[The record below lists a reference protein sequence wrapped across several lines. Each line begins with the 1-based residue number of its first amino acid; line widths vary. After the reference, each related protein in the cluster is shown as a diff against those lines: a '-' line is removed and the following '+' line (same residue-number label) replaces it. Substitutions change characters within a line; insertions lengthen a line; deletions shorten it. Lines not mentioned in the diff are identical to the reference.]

1 MQTSLV
7 PNAQNVPSNLSNAGS
22 SWGPKHS
29 RAYQRLLSGLGH
41 HLQQGHQV
49 RILTL
54 TSVPGTSWR
63 DLNGW
68 FQALRKRVA
77 RRFGSM
83 EYWKLRAYEGPGA
96 GVLHILYVGPW
107 IPQAWVS
114 RVWEE
119 ITGAYIVYIQQLK
132 RRAGSKRLA
141 RYMISNYMMH
151 HEVFRQSWSWGWLFR
166 GFVGYWERMKKSTP
180 DLSTAIAVW
189 KRNIRNSDPQK
200 YLDMWFGD
208 YHRQTRLK
216 KRLGSLNDEVILS
229 SRHGKLQS
237 VSMTP

>member
-1 MQTSLV
+1 MQSSLV
-7 PNAQNVPSNLSNAGS
+7 PNAQNLPPARGS

-41 HLQQGHQV
+41 HLQQRNQV

-63 DLNGW
+63 GLNGW
-68 FQALRKRVA
+68 FQALRKRIA
-77 RRFGSM
+77 RKFGHM

-107 IPQAWVS
+107 IPQAWAS

-132 RRAGSKRLA
+132 ARSGKKRIA
-141 RYMISNYMMH
+141 RYMVSNYMMH
-151 HEVFRQSWSWGWLFR
+151 HDVFRQSWSWGWLFR
-166 GFVGYWERMKKSTP
+166 GFVGYWNRVKKSTP
-180 DLSTAIAVW
+180 CLLDAITVW
-189 KRNIRNSDPQK
+189 NRMIRNSEPK
-200 YLDMWFGD
+200 KMLDMWFGD
-208 YHRQTRLK
+208 YYLQTRLK
-216 KRLGSLNDEVILS
+216 KRLGSLNDRVI
-229 SRHGKLQS
+229 
-237 VSMTP
+237 

>member
-1 MQTSLV
+1 MQSSLV
-7 PNAQNVPSNLSNAGS
+7 PNAQNVPSGHGS

-41 HLQQGHQV
+41 HLQQGHMV
-49 RILTL
+49 RVMTL
-54 TSVPGTSWR
+54 TSVPGSSWR
-63 DLNGW
+63 ELNGW
-68 FQALRKRVA
+68 FQALRKRTHREFKA
-77 RRFGSM
+77 AHGGLHIFQ
-83 EYWKLRAYEGPGA
+83 YWKLRAYEGPGA

-107 IPQAWVS
+107 IPQAWLS

-119 ITGAYIVYIQQLK
+119 LTGAYIVYIQQLK

-141 RYMISNYMMH
+141 RYMISNYMLH

-216 KRLGSLNDEVILS
+216 KRLGSLNDTVI
-229 SRHGKLQS
+229 
-237 VSMTP
+237 